1 MTHTVEG
8 IVFFGDSLS
17 DEGTF
22 GFRFTTQ
29 PGHTW
34 AHEVAN
40 HLGFRAEPA
49 VVCNWADAYLGK
61 TTVSRSGSGLNY
73 AQGGARVNLPYSAVS
88 EEPWGIPWS
97 VSHQLD
103 AYLQTYQRFSPGQLV
118 CVFAGTNDVT
128 YRYDPAIDPAVASR
142 LRANIAVGEKT
153 MVAERRRIR
162 RAASDLAALIK
173 QMRRTGADRVLVL
186 GLYEL
191 GATPWFT
198 TAEAQSYVNDLTGV
212 FNRHL
217 ADELAKFHDDGVVF
231 VDTATRFAE
240 ILDDPHSYGFRHGRG
255 ADACAVGGADAV
267 DSCTEATQ
275 RHATAHLDHVF
286 AASVHLSTAG
296 HQALALHVIGSY
308 L

>member
-1 MTHTVEG
+1 MKEVV
-8 IVFFGDSLS
+8 IFGDSLS

-34 AHEVAN
+34 AHEVAV
-40 HLGFRAEPA
+40 HLGCTAEPA
-49 VVCNWADAYLGK
+49 VVCNWADAYLGR
-61 TTVSRSGSGLNY
+61 TEASRSGSGLNF

-88 EEPWGIPWS
+88 EEPWGVPWS
-97 VSHQLD
+97 VARQLD
-103 AYLQTYQRFSPGQLV
+103 AFLQAHRRFSPGQLV

-128 YRYDPAIDPAVASR
+128 YRYDPAIDPTVAAG
-142 LRANIAVGEKT
+142 LRADIVVGEQT
-153 MVAERRRIR
+153 MAVERRRIR
-162 RAASDLAALIK
+162 RAATDLAALIR
-173 QMRRTGADRVLVL
+173 QMRRAHAERVLVL

-198 TAEAQSYVNDLTGV
+198 TVAAQTYVDDLTRV

-217 ADELAKFHDDGVVF
+217 ADELAKVNDDKVAF
-231 VDTATRFAE
+231 VNTAAHFAE
-240 ILDDPHSYGFRHGRG
+240 ILDDPESHGFTFGRG
-255 ADACAVGGADAV
+255 SDACAVNGADAV
-267 DSCTEATQ
+267 DFCDPATQ
-275 RHATAHLDHVF
+275 RHPTAHLDHVF

-296 HQALALHVIGSY
+296 HQALARHVIGSY